1 MERQQIRMIVYNGRI
16 NRIENREYRI
26 KNYTMSY
33 NKSYIYRI
41 SILLLFVCLFIDC
54 FGQGQLTRPN
64 ASVSKSKRSE
74 LSISNPDGYINGHGY
89 VDLGLPSKTKWAIC
103 NIGAEEPIQEGKKY
117 AWGELNDKT
126 DYNETNCLT
135 YQKSFDDIS
144 GNPSFD
150 VAQSLWGTEW
160 NLPTRED
167 LGEIE
172 YYCKWKWIK
181 YKGVF
186 GIKLIGPNGKSIFLP
201 APQVDQWNQ
210 YVGNY
215 WLSEPIGKMFGTDN
229 TSAWA
234 ISISKGTMVKGISN
248 TAQGMILRYT
258 GQMVRP
264 VSK

>member
-1 MERQQIRMIVYNGRI
+1 
-16 NRIENREYRI
+16 
-26 KNYTMSY
+26 MSDDKF
-33 NKSYIYRI
+33 NI
-41 SILLLFVCLFIDC
+41 SRFFVLILFVCSIMDG
-54 FGQGQLTRPN
+54 FGQGKISRQT
-64 ASVSKSKRSE
+64 SVGSKNKIE
-74 LSISNPDGYINGHGY
+74 THSISEPDGYINGHGY

-103 NIGAEEPIQEGKKY
+103 NIGAEESIQEGGKY

-135 YQKSFDDIS
+135 YQKPFDDIS
-144 GNPSFD
+144 GNPSYD

-172 YYCKWKWIK
+172 SYCKWKWIK